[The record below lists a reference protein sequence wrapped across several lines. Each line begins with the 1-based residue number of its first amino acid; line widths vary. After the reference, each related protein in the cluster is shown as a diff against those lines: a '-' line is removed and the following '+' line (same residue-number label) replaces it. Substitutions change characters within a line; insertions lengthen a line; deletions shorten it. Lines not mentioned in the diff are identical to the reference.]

1 MPPFFA
7 EMNFDLPKSVS
18 FGDETH
24 AIRYDFRVILE
35 IITML
40 QDADLSGAD
49 KTEALLDMFYLEP
62 DEVRDVQSAVNA
74 AFDFIEAGS
83 RRKKKSKRLMDW
95 EQDWDYIIAPINRVL
110 GFDARGVEYDKDNN
124 TGGVHWWT
132 FLGAYMEIGGDCLYA
147 QIVSIR
153 DKRSRNK
160 KLEKYER
167 EWAKRNSDLV
177 QLRSKYTEAEDELVN
192 EWTKGGG

>member
-1 MPPFFA
+1 
-7 EMNFDLPKSVS
+7 MNFTLPTTVS

-24 AIRYDFRVILE
+24 EIRYDFRVILE

-40 QDADLSGAD
+40 SDKELDGAD
-49 KTEALLDMFYLEP
+49 KTEALLDMFYLNP
-62 DEVRDVQSAVNA
+62 DEITDVQGAVNA
-74 AFDFIEAGS
+74 CFEFIENTK
-83 RRKKKSKRLMDW
+83 RKKTKSPRLMDW
-95 EQDWDYIIAPINRVL
+95 EQDFEYIIAPVNRVL
-110 GFDARGVEYDKDNN
+110 GFESRAVEYDAEKN

-132 FLGAYMEIGGDCLYA
+132 FLAAYMEIGGDCLYS

-153 DKRSRNK
+153 GQQARRK

-167 EWAKRNSDLV
+167 DWLRRNGDLV
-177 QLRSKYTEAEDELVN
+177 RLRIDYTSAENDLIN

>member
-1 MPPFFA
+1 MPRFFT
-7 EMNFDLPKSVS
+7 MNYSLPKTVS

-24 AIRYDFRVILE
+24 EIRYDFRVILE

-40 QDADLSGAD
+40 SDHELDGED
-49 KTEALLDMFYLEP
+49 KTEALLEMFYLDPESI
-62 DEVRDVQSAVNA
+62 RDIKGAVDA
-74 AFDFIEAGS
+74 CFDFIES
-83 RRKKKSKRLMDW
+83 KKRQKKSPRLMDW
-95 EQDWDYIIAPINRVL
+95 EQDFEYIIAPVNRVL
-110 GFDARGVEYDKDNN
+110 GYEARAVEYDPIQN

-132 FLGAYMEIGGDCLYA
+132 FLAAYLEIGGDCLYS

-153 DKRSRNK
+153 DKQARKK

-167 EWAKRNSDLV
+167 DWLKRNGDIVRLKTNYTQVEDDLI
-177 QLRSKYTEAEDELVN
+177 N